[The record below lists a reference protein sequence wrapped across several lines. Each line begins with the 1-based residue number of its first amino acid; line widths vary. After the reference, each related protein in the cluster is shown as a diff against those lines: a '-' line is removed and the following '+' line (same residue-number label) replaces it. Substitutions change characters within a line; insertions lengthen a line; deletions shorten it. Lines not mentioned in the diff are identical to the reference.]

1 MVLPPKGGT
10 FRALVQAVLEQI
22 SGFSAVCVWS
32 VIRFG
37 EKLSPDKLPRAAN
50 LSQIDSVDKRV
61 KNCQG
66 HPGGNVEK
74 KT

>member
-22 SGFSAVCVWS
+22 KGFSAIYVWS
-32 VIRFG
+32 VIRYD
-37 EKLSPDKLPRAAN
+37 EKLSLVKLPTAAN
-50 LSQIDSVDKRV
+50 LPQIDSADKRV